1 MNELPWDERVTML
14 SINPDA
20 ATREDVARM
29 AAELVEICSK
39 AMTHGAMELLREGM
53 MRRLLESDS
62 WCPACGHNRDKSS
75 VSSIDNDDG
84 TRSCQMCGI
93 DWIESVAP
101 PASPASGEV
110 WVEVPREPTD
120 KMCIAGAGKVDKGLV
135 DYNVTEIY
143 KAMLAAAQ
151 SALAEKEREVESLRE
166 QREGMITGGWRYRNL
181 KTGVVT
187 LTDQPPD
194 RVSNLDKYEVTELF
208 ARNPAAPPASPA
220 GRKE

>member
-39 AMTHGAMELLREGM
+39 AMTHGAMELLLEGM

-101 PASPASGEV
+101 PASPASGEGMPPEPDYPDLCNDV
-110 WVEVPREPTD
+110 GGEMWVPKRRYDELRSYV
-120 KMCIAGAGKVDKGLV
+120 L
-135 DYNVTEIY
+135 
-143 KAMLAAAQ
+143 
-151 SALAEKEREVESLRE
+151 SLRE
-166 QREGMITGGWRYRNL
+166 REG
-181 KTGVVT
+181 GVMV
-187 LTDQPPD
+187 P
-194 RVSNLDKYEVTELF
+194 RVLLADINIELW
-208 ARNPAAPPASPA
+208 A
-220 GRKE
+220 